1 VLTATS
7 EEHAESVVEARINEE
22 MAKSLQEAQDIRVK
36 EERRRR
42 AEKNKDQTNTIRV
55 KGRKNDTIEI
65 EFESDVERRS
75 YEGMDWHAKQAF
87 IAMKQKQMMK
97 KLEEGEQEEVEAVQA
112 NIVIKADTQG
122 SLDSIRAAIDTFP
135 QEKVK
140 LNVLQT
146 MVGNVAK
153 SDVFKAESFE
163 ASIFAFNVNAN
174 KSMYC
179 VRGCESLSEIL
190 FFFFFLTHTHTTES
204 FNKNVGTKKAA
215 EKSNVNLFTYDV
227 IYSLLDGVKD
237 FMVSRLEPLVEEKQ
251 LGSAD
256 VLQVIPLGNGKVM
269 AAGCRVEKGTIKRGS
284 VLRLLRQGEEIARKR
299 NAMSMKHFSDD
310 VSEAKQGSEF
320 AIVLDKSIVV
330 EVGDV
335 IESIEEEEIPQ
346 TL

>member
-1 VLTATS
+1 
-7 EEHAESVVEARINEE
+7 
-22 MAKSLQEAQDIRVK
+22 
-36 EERRRR
+36 
-42 AEKNKDQTNTIRV
+42 
-55 KGRKNDTIEI
+55 
-65 EFESDVERRS
+65 
-75 YEGMDWHAKQAF
+75 MDWHAKQAF
-87 IAMKQKQMMK
+87 IAMKQKQMLK
-97 KLEEGEQEEVEAVQA
+97 KEQEEEEEEITEAVQA
-112 NIVIKADTQG
+112 NVVIKADTQG
-122 SLDSIRAAIDTFP
+122 SLDSIQAAIETFP

-163 ASIFAFNVNAN
+163 ASIFAFNVKAN
-174 KSMYC
+174 KS
-179 VRGCESLSEIL
+179 
-190 FFFFFLTHTHTTES
+190 
-204 FNKNVGTKKAA
+204 TKKAA

-237 FMVSRLEPLVEEKQ
+237 FMVSRLDPLVEEK
-251 LGSAD
+251 LKGSAD

-284 VLRLLRQGEEIARKR
+284 VLRLLRKGEERARKK
-299 NAMSMKHFSDD
+299 NAVSMKHFSED

-320 AIVLDKSIVV
+320 AIVLDKSITV

-346 TL
+346 SLD